1 MYGIEPDPASNPWG
15 WAWPM
20 VERKAKNSSNNRRRG
35 FGAEDTEKAT
45 AIKEYL
51 AEHPED
57 SMRAVARAV
66 GCSDRTVRKVV
77 ASIRSLENGS
87 SAVSDSHS
95 SPESHAATDGNSS
108 LVRTH
113 MRTRNSSRT
122 HDPKQAELSRLPHTI
137 TLDENGEAISVITAL
152 KGFASTI
159 TYRQKVLNDYSE
171 KTGNAVHWWDI
182 NMHPCFLF
190 IDEYVALRAILPKKN
205 TKDGDYSLETFGGIL
220 KRIATMGAS
229 AGAFCIISIA
239 EASVQEGG
247 LPSMLRS
254 AMSTRILFR
263 PSKAEGLL
271 LWDKEKIEN
280 LPERIYR
287 PGDSWFSSTDGLHDL
302 VSFVHFPNL
311 EIPIYRELGNA
322 LESYYSNRNS

>member
-1 MYGIEPDPASNPWG
+1 MEMKQTQPTITAQTTQQTAQTPFDPTICFTCFGDYVEALLGIEQAEGPEVAFSAFKILADFCLYGIEPDPAANPWC

-20 VERKAKNSSNNRRRG
+20 VERKAKNSNNNRRRG

-95 SPESHAATDGNSS
+95 SPASRAASDGNSC

-122 HDPKQAELSRLPHTI
+122 HDSDAVPL
-137 TLDENGEAISVITAL
+137 NSVC
-152 KGFASTI
+152 
-159 TYRQKVLNDYSE
+159 
-171 KTGNAVHWWDI
+171 
-182 NMHPCFLF
+182 HP
-190 IDEYVALRAILPKKN
+190 
-205 TKDGDYSLETFGGIL
+205 
-220 KRIATMGAS
+220 
-229 AGAFCIISIA
+229 
-239 EASVQEGG
+239 
-247 LPSMLRS
+247 
-254 AMSTRILFR
+254 
-263 PSKAEGLL
+263 
-271 LWDKEKIEN
+271 
-280 LPERIYR
+280 
-287 PGDSWFSSTDGLHDL
+287 TDGIHLLPTSTQPGTQADGEGTA
-302 VSFVHFPNL
+302 V
-311 EIPIYRELGNA
+311 
-322 LESYYSNRNS
+322 